1 MRCGRLDPVQRSHA
15 CCQPKQPQHLIVDRG
30 LLDPAV
36 TDGGDKRLTPRARGS
51 GHNQVEGGVGRRFG
65 GPGGEPVG
73 HDDPVEAPLVL
84 KDFPEHGV
92 LGHGGAVDAVVSG
105 HDCPRP
111 GLMHDH
117 LERGEVELAQGALVD
132 SGVEGEALGLG
143 VVGHEMLDRS
153 AHPAGLHAPHVGGA
167 DPGG

>member
-1 MRCGRLDPVQRSHA
+1 MRCDRLGPVECPHA
-15 CCQPKQPQHLIVDRG
+15 CRQPEQPQHLLVDRC

-36 TDGGDKRLTPRARGS
+36 TDGGDELLTPRTRGS
-51 GHNQVEGGVGRRFG
+51 GHNQVERGVGSRLG
-65 GPGGEPVG
+65 GPGCVPVG
-73 HDDPVEAPLVL
+73 HDDPIEAPLL
-84 KDFPEHGV
+84 LEDLPEHGV